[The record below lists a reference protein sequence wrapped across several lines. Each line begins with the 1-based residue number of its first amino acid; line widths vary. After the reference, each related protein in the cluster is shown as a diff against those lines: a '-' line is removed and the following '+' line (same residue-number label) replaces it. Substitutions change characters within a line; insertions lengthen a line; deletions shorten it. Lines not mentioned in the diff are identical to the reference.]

1 LTDEQRKQ
9 IDELDADVRE
19 KLGKILTREQKQ
31 ELDQLRL
38 RGPEGRPPGAGR
50 DPQGR
55 GPREERAARPDG
67 RGPRDDEG
75 ARPGRQPR
83 DG

>member
-9 IDELDADVRE
+9 LDELDADVRE
-19 KLGKILTREQKQ
+19 KLGKILTPEQKQ
-31 ELDQLRL
+31 ELDQLRP
-38 RGPEGRPPGAGR
+38 RDPDGRPPGAGR

-55 GPREERAARPDG
+55 GVREERAVRPEG
-67 RGPRDDEG
+67 RGTQEDGG
-75 ARPGRQPR
+75 ARPGRPPR